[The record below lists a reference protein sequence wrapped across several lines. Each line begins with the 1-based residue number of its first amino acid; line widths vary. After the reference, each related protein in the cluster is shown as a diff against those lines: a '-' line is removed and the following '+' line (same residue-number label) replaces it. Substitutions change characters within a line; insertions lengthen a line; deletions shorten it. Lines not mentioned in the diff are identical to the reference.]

1 MRPLLAGSIEDSF
14 FFGLLVGLLFPVF
27 PLLALT
33 FAETTSTSIIVRIR
47 RSRKITFYSVFLIVI
62 PRRADRKIFLLLYS
76 FNFAFCHWL
85 YDSRLFVGHFHSMKS
100 VTVRLDDGSPSA
112 ARILKYCI
120 SISQSH
126 SKIQCRVATLRQ
138 TRNLHLLL
146 QCCLVFW
153 QYHPQSSSKAWTRA
167 GPSHPC
173 PRTPP

>member
-27 PLLALT
+27 PLRALT
-33 FAETTSTSIIVRIR
+33 FAETRSTSIIVR
-47 RSRKITFYSVFLIVI
+47 RSRKTTFYSVFPIVI
-62 PRRADRKIFLLLYS
+62 PRRADAGRQIFLLLYS
-76 FNFAFCHWL
+76 FNFACCHWL

-100 VTVRLDDGSPSA
+100 VTVRLDDGSSSA

-146 QCCLVFW
+146 QCCLVF
-153 QYHPQSSSKAWTRA
+153 
-167 GPSHPC
+167 
-173 PRTPP
+173 